1 MEEDR
6 IKEIFA
12 DFKPEISSDIS
23 FLARLQSNLDSVEMV
38 RARNE
43 AINKRTKLAVV
54 IAACVG
60 FIAGFLFSIALPYIS
75 TMLGNLINA
84 FPQGVYTHALLDNTL
99 TLTWILIG
107 AATIFI
113 SLNTYNASLHLLT
126 RRAPTTPLP

>member
-12 DFKPEISSDIS
+12 DFNPEISSDIS
-23 FLARLQSNLDSVEMV
+23 FLARLQSNLDSVEMI
-38 RARNE
+38 RARNKV
-43 AINKRTKLAVV
+43 INKRNKLAVV

-60 FIAGFLFSIALPYIS
+60 FIAGFLFSIGLPYIS
-75 TMLGNLINA
+75 AMLGNIINA

-126 RRAPTTPLP
+126 RRAPATPLA